1 MSSSPKS
8 RAALS
13 LLAFCYYHSQEYGQA
28 VDLYNRLVD
37 LFPTVQ
43 EYQIY
48 RIHSLLKIGAVSEAA
63 ECLSQTHKGKCSQR
77 LLLIRAAVMMDNEE
91 LDACK
96 EILNE
101 CVKDD
106 PETICAEATLDFK
119 EGKYEDALV
128 KYSDAFNLIGF
139 DANIAHNIALCH
151 YMLGQYSDVNEI
163 ADEIIER
170 GLEQYPEFKP
180 DSASNDNSFVDNSL
194 SLQESFLV
202 EAYNLKAAIQYNE
215 NRHRNAKAILD
226 SLPSRKEEELDP
238 VSLHNN
244 ALFNVDQDAND
255 SFEKLTFLLSNPPF
269 PPVTFKN
276 ILTLYCKYGYQDVAA
291 DFLAENTELTFDLLS
306 QDAYDFLDA
315 SIMLLG
321 SPDEAMNRFHAIGK
335 KLLKSIQS
343 LSKALGDATNSDNRD
358 EIQIIESTIER
369 EMDVFIPVIMA
380 QASIYWEREDYSMV
394 EQLLHRQHEL
404 CCNNDQWN
412 LNMGHCLFAQQ
423 GSKFNES
430 IRYYELYVDMHGD
443 DSLLRVPPIVLANLC
458 VAYIMNNQNEEAEEI
473 MKRVDKE
480 EISLSNKPCS
490 IDSKHHGCIIN
501 LVIGTLYCEK
511 SNYEFGI
518 SRICKSLRPFDT
530 KLSPDTWYFAKRCF
544 MALADKVAKQMVLL
558 KKNLSDTLL
567 EFLNDVIIDGRGAR
581 ASLQNE
587 SGDLHGKPNTNT
599 ISLEAL
605 KLRTAFEQII

>member
-1 MSSSPKS
+1 VSSSPKS

-13 LLAFCYYHSQEYGQA
+13 LLAFCYYHCQEYGQA
-28 VDLYNRLVD
+28 VGLYSRLVD
-37 LFPTVQ
+37 LFPSVQ

-63 ECLSQTHKGKCSQR
+63 ECLSQAHKGECSQR
-77 LLLIRAAVMMDNEE
+77 LLLIRAAVMMENEE

-96 EILNE
+96 GILDE
-101 CVKDD
+101 CVRDD

-119 EGKYEDALV
+119 EGRYDDALA

-139 DANIAHNIALCH
+139 DANLAHNIALCH
-151 YMLGQYSDVNEI
+151 YMLNQYSDANDI
-163 ADEIIER
+163 ADQIIER

-180 DSASNDNSFVDNSL
+180 DSVSNDDSFVDNSL

-215 NRHRNAKAILD
+215 NRHRDAKDILD

-244 ALFNVDQDAND
+244 ALLNVDQDANA

-291 DFLAENTELTFDLLS
+291 DILAENSELTFDLLS
-306 QDAYDFLDA
+306 QDTYDFLDA
-315 SIMLLG
+315 SIMQLG
-321 SPDEAMNRFHAIGK
+321 SPYEAMNRFNALGK
-335 KLLKSIQS
+335 KLLSSIQS
-343 LSKALGDATNSDNRD
+343 LSKALGDATKSDDRD
-358 EIQIIESTIER
+358 EIEIIESAIER

-394 EQLLHRQHEL
+394 EQFLHRQHEL

-423 GSKFNES
+423 GSKFDEC

-443 DSLLRVPPIVLANLC
+443 ESLLRVSPIVLANLC
-458 VAYIMNNQNEEAEEI
+458 VAYIMNNQNEEGEEL

-480 EISLSNKPCS
+480 ELSQSNKKSS

-558 KKNLSDTLL
+558 KRNLSDTLL
-567 EFLNDVIIDGRGAR
+567 EFLNDVIIDERGAT

-587 SGDLHGKPNTNT
+587 SGGLDGKPNT

-605 KLRTAFEQII
+605 KLRTVFEQII